1 MRRPS
6 LSERFPLKFFE
17 HLPFMGI
24 LLLLFVPMGLGT
36 LYGLGKPGEKLVK
49 SIEGPSLSG
58 IQTTTAVEMTV
69 ANWWSG
75 GLNKQLEARLNQE
88 LPLRPLAVRV
98 TNQIY
103 DGLFSKSYMHQKI
116 GLIVGRNHQRYEGS
130 YVAQYCNNM
139 AWKNEIFSPATE
151 ADLAQWSQRIKV
163 IAQFFQ
169 KRGQTFVY
177 LMSPSKAA
185 YYPEHIP
192 DQVHCAPKE
201 KPRAEYYRA
210 IAALDQTGVPYV
222 DTAKLM
228 LESKGKY
235 EIDLFSPGGTH
246 WNQLGVALANRELLN
261 KIAQVSGKPIPPLTF
276 SYKIDRIPLNEDTDL
291 LALSNLWNS
300 HWDFPVPKVTFQA
313 STKPSLRLSIVGTS
327 FLQQVAAAFV
337 NSNNFCRI
345 DYYYYYSLSYFS
357 YLMQEPCR
365 GADPKVPYD
374 NLFTADVVV
383 LESNEARLNYPH
395 VDRFYQFVMEHQMGD
410 RPQETVDHKALHGQP
425 FPTSPKSVDAEKN

>member
-1 MRRPS
+1 MRRPL
-6 LSERFPLKFFE
+6 LSDQFFLKFFE

-49 SIEGPSLSG
+49 FIEGPSLSG
-58 IQTTTAVEMTV
+58 VQTIAAVEITA

-88 LPLRPLAVRV
+88 LPLRPLAVRA

-103 DGLFSKSYMHQKI
+103 DSLFSKSYMHQKV
-116 GLIVGRNHQRYEGS
+116 GLIVGRNHQLYEGN

-151 ADLAQWSQRIKV
+151 ADLAQWSQQIKV

-177 LMSPSKAA
+177 LMSPSKAS

-192 DQVHCAPKE
+192 PQVYCAPKE

-210 IAALDQTGVPYV
+210 IAALDKTGVPYV
-222 DTAKLM
+222 DTPKLM

-235 EIDLFSPGGTH
+235 DIDLFSPGGTH

-261 KIAQVSGKPIPPLTF
+261 KIAQVSGKKIPPLTF
-276 SYKIDRIPLNEDTDL
+276 SYQIDRIPLPEDTDL

-300 HWDFPVPKVTFQA
+300 HWEFPVPKVTFQS

-357 YLMQEPCR
+357 LPMKDPCR
-365 GADPKVPYD
+365 GADPKFPYD
-374 NLFTADVVV
+374 NLLTADVVV
-383 LESNEARLNYPH
+383 LESNEARLNYRH
-395 VDRFYQFVMEHQMGD
+395 VDIFYRFVMEHQY
-410 RPQETVDHKALHGQP
+410 R
-425 FPTSPKSVDAEKN
+425 

>member
-1 MRRPS
+1 MRSSP
-6 LSERFPLKFFE
+6 LSKLFNLKFFE

-58 IQTTTAVEMTV
+58 VQAIAAVEMTA

-88 LPLRPLAVRV
+88 LPLRPLAVRA

-103 DGLFSKSYMHQKI
+103 YSLFSKSYMHQQI
-116 GLIVGRNHQRYEGS
+116 GLVAGRANQWYEGS

-151 ADLAQWSQRIKV
+151 ADLAQWSQQIKV
-163 IAQFFQ
+163 IAQFFRQ
-169 KRGQTFVY
+169 RGQTFVY

-192 DQVHCAPKE
+192 NQAHCAPKE

-210 IAALDQTGVPYV
+210 IAALNQTAVPYV

-261 KIAQVSGKPIPPLTF
+261 KIAQVSGKKIPPLTF
-276 SYKIDRIPLNEDTDL
+276 SYQIDRTPWGEDADL
-291 LALSNLWNS
+291 LALANLWSNK
-300 HWDFPVPKVTFQA
+300 WDFPVPKVTLQRDP
-313 STKPSLRLSIVGTS
+313 KPSLRLAIVGSS
-327 FLQQVAAAFV
+327 FLHQVASTYV
-337 NSNNFCRI
+337 NSNSFCRI
-345 DYYYYYSLSYFS
+345 DHYYYYSLSYFS
-357 YLMQEPCR
+357 YPPQGSCR
-365 GADPKVPYD
+365 GEDPKDPYD
-374 NLFTADVVV
+374 NLLTADVVV
-383 LESNEARLNYPH
+383 LESNEGRLYPPYMKL
-395 VDRFYQFVMEHQMGD
+395 FYQFVIAHQ
-410 RPQETVDHKALHGQP
+410 
-425 FPTSPKSVDAEKN
+425 

>member
-1 MRRPS
+1 MRSSP
-6 LSERFPLKFFE
+6 LSKLFNLKFFE

-58 IQTTTAVEMTV
+58 VQATAPVEMTA

-88 LPLRPLAVRV
+88 LPLRPLAVRA

-103 DGLFSKSYMHQKI
+103 YSLFSKSYMHQQI
-116 GLIVGRNHQRYEGS
+116 GLVAGRANQWYEGN
-130 YVAQYCNNM
+130 YVAQYCNNL

-151 ADLAQWSQRIKV
+151 ADLAQWSQQIKV
-163 IAQFFQ
+163 IAQFFRQ
-169 KRGQTFVY
+169 RGQTFVY

-210 IAALDQTGVPYV
+210 IAALNQTAVPYV

-261 KIAQVSGKPIPPLTF
+261 KIVQVSGKKILPLTF
-276 SYKIDRIPLNEDTDL
+276 SYQIDRTPWGEDADL
-291 LALSNLWNS
+291 LALANLWSNK
-300 HWDFPVPKVTFQA
+300 WDFRVPKVTLQWDP
-313 STKPSLRLSIVGTS
+313 KPSLRLAIVGSS
-327 FLQQVAAAFV
+327 FLHQVASTYV
-337 NSNNFCRI
+337 NSNSFCRI
-345 DYYYYYSLSYFS
+345 DHYYYYSLSYFS
-357 YLMQEPCR
+357 YPPQGSCR
-365 GADPKVPYD
+365 GDDPKNPYD
-374 NLFTADVVV
+374 NLLTADVVV
-383 LESNEARLNYPH
+383 LESNEGRLYPPYMKL
-395 VDRFYQFVMEHQMGD
+395 FYQFVMEHQ
-410 RPQETVDHKALHGQP
+410 
-425 FPTSPKSVDAEKN
+425 